1 MLLKDVGNIH
11 ALLKDSPLAIS
22 RLWDR
27 DVETIKPIEFTCF
40 IRRMK
45 SRGYEVQA
53 SNAVELAV
61 NEIFKAIIQS
71 EIKSIELIKLF
82 TEYRDADFGK
92 IKEKLKKLSLVRR
105 KAFMFMLETGSTPQE
120 VVKLS
125 WTEVKKRTLTETAS
139 LVLRSL
145 PRHITSNFVFWEYG
159 SKANAMPIL
168 GFIEESKY
176 ILEDDWSNYVMYDY
190 AAEMESFELT
200 LEQSLNLKLG

>member
-1 MLLKDVGNIH
+1 MLLKDVGNVH

-22 RLWDR
+22 RLWER
-27 DVETIKPIEFTCF
+27 NVETIKPIEFTCF

-61 NEIFKAIIQS
+61 NEIFKAIIQD

-82 TEYRDADFGK
+82 TEYRDPDFGK
-92 IKEKLKKLSLVRR
+92 IKEKLVKLSLVRR
-105 KAFMFMLETGSTPQE
+105 KAFMFMLETGMTAQE

-125 WTEVKKRTLTETAS
+125 WTEVKKKTLTETAS

-159 SKANAMPIL
+159 SKANAMPI
-168 GFIEESKY
+168 ICPSRDRKY
-176 ILEDDWSNYVMYDY
+176 
-190 AAEMESFELT
+190 
-200 LEQSLNLKLG
+200 Q

>member
-27 DVETIKPIEFTCF
+27 NVETIKPIEFTCF

-61 NEIFKAIIQS
+61 NEIFKAIVQS

-105 KAFMFMLETGSTPQE
+105 KAFMFMLETGLTPQE

-190 AAEMESFELT
+190 TAEMESFELT

>member
-1 MLLKDVGNIH
+1 MT
-11 ALLKDSPLAIS
+11 A
-22 RLWDR
+22 
-27 DVETIKPIEFTCF
+27 
-40 IRRMK
+40 
-45 SRGYEVQA
+45 
-53 SNAVELAV
+53 
-61 NEIFKAIIQS
+61 
-71 EIKSIELIKLF
+71 
-82 TEYRDADFGK
+82 
-92 IKEKLKKLSLVRR
+92 
-105 KAFMFMLETGSTPQE
+105 QE

-125 WTEVKKRTLTETAS
+125 WTEVKKKTLTETAS